1 MQKPI
6 KVGIDAGNISAKV
19 VSDKVKLLIPS
30 CYSYY
35 LGETAYDEV
44 QSVPLEELHNNIDI
58 TLFSEAT
65 KLLNGQ
71 RIIVGKKVLED
82 QMRPVEME
90 SKSDKS
96 TDEIPVVLILSGL
109 AVDAIQ
115 RNPDKTEINIEYDL
129 ATSLPVSTITLE
141 KANNH
146 SKRLMGNH
154 KVTFH
159 LPDKEVTINI
169 RIVFATTLPEG
180 AAGAW
185 SIVFDNNGKKK
196 ERKIEI
202 DNKIE
207 KVTFSDRRILSFDIG
222 GGTTERAITVGVAF
236 KPRVSDGLPYGV
248 KDTVLET
255 LKVWNRKNPT
265 RTIEGLSDFDEIYQ
279 RSEHPRHNE
288 IVTFFKP
295 GLLQL
300 ADRLAQDIINKIDE
314 VKDIDLIYIYGGGSI
329 IVRDLLKERL
339 EAKGRLEKV
348 IFSEDP
354 VFVNADGLFVYC
366 CSPRFEQKKDGKG
379 ELDGTKKD

>member
-1 MQKPI
+1 MTQKPY
-6 KVGIDAGNISAKV
+6 KAGIDAGNISAKV
-19 VSDKVKLLIPS
+19 VTDKVKFLIPS

-35 LGETAYDEV
+35 LGETAYSEV

-146 SKRLMGNH
+146 SKRLTGNH

-185 SIVFDNNGKKK
+185 GFVFNKDGKEK
-196 ERKIEI
+196 ERKIEVN
-202 DNKIE
+202 NKIE
-207 KVTFSDRRILSFDIG
+207 KVKFTERKMLSFDIG
-222 GGTTERAITVGVAF
+222 GGTTERAITVGVSF
-236 KPRVSDGLPYGV
+236 KPRLSDGLTYGV

-255 LKVWNRKNPT
+255 LKVWNRLNPT
-265 RTIEGLSDFDEIYQ
+265 RTIDGLSDFDDIYQ
-279 RSEHPRHNE
+279 NSEHPRHNE
-288 IVTFFKP
+288 VYNFFKP

-300 ADRLAQDIINKIDE
+300 SDKLAQEIINKIDE
-314 VKDIDLIYIYGGGSI
+314 VKDIDFIYIYGGGSI
-329 IVRDLLKERL
+329 IIRSLLKERL

-348 IFSEDP
+348 VFAEDP

-366 CSPRFEQKKDGKG
+366 CSPRFEQKK
-379 ELDGTKKD
+379 EEFLTKVN

>member
-1 MQKPI
+1 MTQKPF
-6 KVGIDAGNISAKV
+6 KAGIDAGNISAKV
-19 VSDKVKLLIPS
+19 VTDKVKVLIPS

-35 LGETAYDEV
+35 LGETAYFDAE
-44 QSVPLEELHNNIDI
+44 SIALEELHNHIDI

-65 KLLNGQ
+65 RLLNGQ

-96 TDEIPVVLILSGL
+96 TDEIPIVLILSGL
-109 AVDAIQ
+109 AVDAIT
-115 RNPDKTEINIEYDL
+115 RNPDKKEINIEYDL
-129 ATSLPVSTITLE
+129 GTSLPVSTITQERALH
-141 KANNH
+141 H

-159 LPDKEVTINI
+159 LPDGDVTIHI

-185 SIVFDNNGKKK
+185 GIVYDKNGKEK
-196 ERKIEI
+196 ERKIEGTN
-202 DNKIE
+202 NKIE
-207 KVTFSDRRILSFDIG
+207 KVKFTDSRILSFDIG

-236 KPRVSDGLPYGV
+236 KPRLSDGLAYGV

-255 LKVWNRKNPT
+255 LKVWNRLNPT
-265 RTIEGLSDFDEIYQ
+265 RTIDGLSDFDDIYQ
-279 RSEHPRHNE
+279 NSEHPRHNE
-288 IVTFFKP
+288 VYNFFKP

-300 ADRLAQDIINKIDE
+300 SDKLAQEIINKIDE
-314 VKDIDLIYIYGGGSI
+314 VKDIDCIYIYGGGSI

-348 IFSEDP
+348 IFAEDP

-366 CSPRFEQKKDGKG
+366 CSPRFEQKK
-379 ELDGTKKD
+379 EEFLTKVN

>member
-1 MQKPI
+1 MTQKPL
-6 KVGIDAGNISAKV
+6 KAGIDAGNISAKV
-19 VSDKVKLLIPS
+19 VTDKVKVLIPS

-35 LGETAYDEV
+35 LGETTYFDAE
-44 QSVPLEELHNNIDI
+44 SIALEELHNHIDI

-65 KLLNGQ
+65 RLLNGQ

-90 SKSDKS
+90 TKSDKS
-96 TDEIPVVLILSGL
+96 TDEIPIVLILSGL
-109 AVDAIQ
+109 AVDAIT
-115 RNPDKTEINIEYDL
+115 RNPDKKEINIEYDL
-129 ATSLPVSTITLE
+129 GTSLPVSTITQERALH
-141 KANNH
+141 H

-159 LPDKEVTINI
+159 LPDGDVTIHI

-185 SIVFDNNGKKK
+185 GIVYDKNGKEK
-196 ERKIEI
+196 ERKIEGTN
-202 DNKIE
+202 NKIE
-207 KVTFSDRRILSFDIG
+207 KVKFTDSRILSFDIG

-236 KPRVSDGLPYGV
+236 KPRLSDGLAYGV

-255 LKVWNRKNPT
+255 LKVWNRLNPT
-265 RTIEGLSDFDEIYQ
+265 RTVDGLSDFDDIYQ
-279 RSEHPRHNE
+279 NSEHPRHNE
-288 IVTFFKP
+288 VYNFFKP

-314 VKDIDLIYIYGGGSI
+314 VKDIDCIYIYGGGSI

-348 IFSEDP
+348 IFAEDP

-366 CSPRFEQKKDGKG
+366 CSPRFEQKK
-379 ELDGTKKD
+379 EEFLTKVN